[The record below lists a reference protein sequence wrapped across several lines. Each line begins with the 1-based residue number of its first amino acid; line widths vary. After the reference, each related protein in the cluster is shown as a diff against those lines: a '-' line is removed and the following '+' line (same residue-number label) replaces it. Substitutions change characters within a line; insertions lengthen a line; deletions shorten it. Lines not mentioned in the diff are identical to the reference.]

1 MNRTL
6 RWVPWILL
14 GILAPW
20 LPAFADDWPQWR
32 GPLRDGVWR
41 ETDVLERFPAEG
53 LPVRWRTPVG
63 PGFSGP
69 AVAGGR
75 VFLMDRVLDEN
86 APADVKTQ
94 WNYRDK
100 TRGQERVLCLDEA
113 TGKPLWSHSY
123 PCVYQTAYGSGPRA
137 TPTVCGDRVYTLG
150 AMGDLLC
157 LDAATDR
164 LIWQKNFVRDFHA
177 EVPLYGFASPP
188 LVDGDRLIVMVGGED
203 QTVVALDRQTGREL
217 WKAGTASEPGYSAP
231 ILVTLAGK
239 RQLVVWHADGL
250 IGLEPESGRPLW
262 SIPHRVNAGIAI
274 STPAISGNRL
284 AVSSQYEG
292 VLMLEFRPGEE
303 EPAVLWKAS
312 AGTVPERKWRKA
324 GFNTTMSTVLFM
336 DDHVYGVSLYGETC
350 CLKADTGERV
360 WTTLQPTSGDREPRE
375 RWSTLFMVPHA
386 DRVFLW
392 NDQGELILARL
403 TPERYQE
410 ISRARLLDPDMP
422 SGVGG
427 GRQVVWSHPA
437 YANRCVYV
445 RNNHEV
451 LCVSLAAPC
460 GGGP

>member
-1 MNRTL
+1 LEPLAAADRDRGDVGSGQEGHQFRGGMCATGRFVSTGSSSLFRLLAHPKGGVIITAKVAPFLTATDTMNWTL

-41 ETDVLERFPAEG
+41 ETGVLERFPAEG

-137 TPTVCGDRVYTLG
+137 TPTVCGDR
-150 AMGDLLC
+150 
-157 LDAATDR
+157 
-164 LIWQKNFVRDFHA
+164 
-177 EVPLYGFASPP
+177 
-188 LVDGDRLIVMVGGED
+188 
-203 QTVVALDRQTGREL
+203 
-217 WKAGTASEPGYSAP
+217 
-231 ILVTLAGK
+231 
-239 RQLVVWHADGL
+239 
-250 IGLEPESGRPLW
+250 
-262 SIPHRVNAGIAI
+262 
-274 STPAISGNRL
+274 
-284 AVSSQYEG
+284 
-292 VLMLEFRPGEE
+292 
-303 EPAVLWKAS
+303 
-312 AGTVPERKWRKA
+312 
-324 GFNTTMSTVLFM
+324 
-336 DDHVYGVSLYGETC
+336 
-350 CLKADTGERV
+350 
-360 WTTLQPTSGDREPRE
+360 EPRE

-403 TPERYQE
+403 TPQRYQE
-410 ISRARLLDPDMP
+410 ISRVRLLGPDMP
-422 SGVGG
+422 SGAGG

-451 LCVSLAAPC
+451 LCASLAAIPPVTT
-460 GGGP
+460 GK